1 VEVDGKAVAVVDAD
15 LVLAL
20 GIRKGLPYTPELE
33 AQLLAGAARLETL
46 DRALNAL
53 SSRARSRRELERWL
67 VQKELPREYIPAAL
81 DLLEARGFL
90 DDAAFARGFVRD
102 RAVNRRQSRRRI
114 AAELGRRGV
123 HRTLADQAIAEVFAD
138 HGIDESEQAR
148 EAAARKLRTLSK
160 LEPQVAKRR
169 LYGFL
174 ARKGFGAEA
183 IRAGLALLSP

>member
-1 VEVDGKAVAVVDAD
+1 
-15 LVLAL
+15 
-20 GIRKGLPYTPELE
+20 
-33 AQLLAGAARLETL
+33 
-46 DRALNAL
+46 
-53 SSRARSRRELERWL
+53 
-67 VQKELPREYIPAAL
+67 
-81 DLLEARGFL
+81 
-90 DDAAFARGFVRD
+90 
-102 RAVNRRQSRRRI
+102 
-114 AAELGRRGV
+114 V